1 MKKVLEKGSTEKK
14 FGIVSGISTVML
26 KEKNQIGQTVIACL
40 MVSRFNKRSQN
51 ENNRSP
57 TSFYFVHDR
66 HKYA

>member
-1 MKKVLEKGSTEKK
+1 MFL
-14 FGIVSGISTVML
+14 GISTVML
-26 KEKNQIGQTVIACL
+26 KEQIQNLIGQTVIACL